1 MTTHLL
7 VVGLL
12 VMVTNGCL
20 TPLSTLSPLRPPSHT
35 PQLERHANKRAETWW
50 NLASLRLRLYQ
61 TGSLLCKGPMI
72 D

>member
-35 PQLERHANKRAETWW
+35 PQLECHAKKRAE
-50 NLASLRLRLYQ
+50 NEVEPRQPALATISDRVAPL
-61 TGSLLCKGPMI
+61 
-72 D
+72 